1 MPISLVSGPTLLFD
15 TSSIGHGTRL
25 DARLDWSD
33 AGQAIATALIL
44 SSVPD
49 PELGLVNQ
57 EKLLL
62 VVADEA
68 GGYERELT
76 LDDGGDEGGVLRGVS
91 TRADGSFALAWL
103 HFSQAAMDG
112 AFALFDAEGLQVGE
126 VLRPWPAGGNGF
138 PAEPQVIALA
148 NGNTLLMRSVM
159 RPDGDYYETTVHGQ
173 IYDAAG
179 NPLGAQLDI
188 ANSDKILLAPAATQL
203 SNGNW
208 ALIVREQRTYY
219 EGQHETISVQ
229 LLGPEGDLIG
239 GPRPLVTLDSPD
251 ATVQN
256 DNHDVQVVPLATGG
270 FAMIWEELDSFLVE
284 ETPGAVKALLVSENG
299 TPIGSPITVEAFGDK
314 HQIIDI
320 SLTELANGGFAVSVL
335 HLGSGLGAPPVN
347 VYAFD
352 MHGASLGPGQ
362 DISTFFLG
370 DQAWLTDLE
379 LSSTGDVI
387 ALSAKPDGLTS
398 MLLDFGIGNDV
409 VGTSGNDR
417 LYGKSRLDD
426 VIEGQDGNDVLI
438 GLAGDDDLRG
448 GEGNDV
454 LDGGAGIDDLAG
466 GIGDDVYVVTDLADI
481 IVESPGEGSDT
492 VLSAVISLDLA
503 DFTGIENLAIS
514 GSAALSLTGDDA
526 DNRLTGNV
534 GANTLTG
541 NAGLDVLTGGRGR
554 DVLTG
559 GADADVFDFNSKLD
573 SKKGGQR
580 DHITDFERGLDKIDL
595 STIDAVKGAGNQ
607 AFKWIGKKGFHGV
620 AGELHLVKK
629 GGYVLVEG
637 DIDGNGKADFQIQLD
652 GLSGIGKGDFIL

>member
-1 MPISLVSGPTLLFD
+1 MPISLVSGPTLLVD
-15 TSSIGHGTRL
+15 TSSMGHGIRL

-33 AGQAIATALIL
+33 AGQAIASALVL

-49 PELGLVNQ
+49 PELGLVNR
-57 EKLLL
+57 ERLLL

-76 LDDGGDEGGVLRGVS
+76 LNDGGDQGAVLRGVS

-112 AFALFDAEGLQVGE
+112 SFALFDAEGLQVGE

-159 RPDGDYYETTVHGQ
+159 RPDGDYFETTIHGQ
-173 IYDAAG
+173 IYDPVGTPLAG
-179 NPLGAQLDI
+179 QFDI
-188 ANSDKILLAPAATQL
+188 ASSDKILLTPAATQL

-208 ALIVREQRTYY
+208 ALVVREQRTYY

-251 ATVQN
+251 ATVKN

-284 ETPGAVKALLVSENG
+284 ETPGAVKVLLVSENG
-299 TPIGSPITVEAFGDK
+299 TPIGSPITVEAFEDK
-314 HQIIDI
+314 RQVIDI

-335 HLGSGLGAPPVN
+335 HLESGFSAPPVN

-387 ALSAKPDGLTS
+387 ALSAKPDGLTT
-398 MLLDFGIGNDV
+398 MLLDFGVGNDV
-409 VGTSGNDR
+409 VGTAGNDR
-417 LYGKSRLDD
+417 LYGKDRLDD
-426 VIEGQDGNDVLI
+426 VIEGQDGNDTLF

-448 GEGNDV
+448 GDGNDV

-466 GIGDDVYVVTDLADI
+466 GIGDDVYIVTDLADT

-503 DFTGIENLAIS
+503 DFTGIENLALS
-514 GSAALSLTGDDA
+514 GTTALSLTGDDA
-526 DNRLTGNV
+526 ANLLAGNL
-534 GANTLTG
+534 GANTLIG
-541 NAGLDVLTGGRGR
+541 NGGR
-554 DVLTG
+554 DVLDGSRGRDMLSG

-573 SKKGGQR
+573 STKGGLR
-580 DHITDFERGLDKIDL
+580 DHVTDFARGLDKIDL
-595 STIDAVKGAGNQ
+595 STIDAVKGGGNQ
-607 AFKWIGKKGFHGV
+607 AFKWIGKKAFSGK
-620 AGELHLVKK
+620 AGELHYVKK
-629 GGYVLVEG
+629 AGYLLVEG
-637 DIDGNGKADFQIQLD
+637 DLDGNRKADFQIQLD
-652 GLSGIGKGDFIL
+652 GLGSIGKGDFIL

>member
-1 MPISLVSGPTLLFD
+1 MPISLVSGPTLLVD
-15 TSSIGHGTRL
+15 TSSLGHGIRL

-57 EKLLL
+57 ERLLL
-62 VVADEA
+62 VVADET

-76 LDDGGDEGGVLRGVS
+76 LDDGGHEGGVLRGVS

-188 ANSDKILLAPAATQL
+188 ASSDKILLAPAATQL

-229 LLGPEGDLIG
+229 LLGPEGGLIG

-270 FAMIWEELDSFLVE
+270 FAMIWEELDSFLIE
-284 ETPGAVKALLVSENG
+284 ESPGAVKVLLVSENG
-299 TPIGSPITVEAFGDK
+299 TPIGSPITVEAFEDRR
-314 HQIIDI
+314 QIIDI

-335 HLGSGLGAPPVN
+335 LLGSGLGAPPVK

-387 ALSAKPDGLTS
+387 ALSAKPDGLTT

-409 VGTSGNDR
+409 VGTAGNDR
-417 LYGKSRLDD
+417 LNGKNRLDD
-426 VIEGQDGNDVLI
+426 VIVGDDGNDVLR
-438 GLAGDDDLRG
+438 GLGGDDHLLG
-448 GEGNDV
+448 GAGNDV
-454 LDGGAGIDDLAG
+454 LDGGAGIDELDG
-466 GIGDDVYVVTDLADI
+466 GIGDDVYVIADLADN
-481 IVESPGEGSDT
+481 IVESPGGGRDT
-492 VLSAVISLDLA
+492 VLSSVIDLDLA
-503 DFTGIENLAIS
+503 AFVGVENLALS
-514 GSAALSLTGDDA
+514 GSAALALTGDDA
-526 DNRLTGNV
+526 DNRLTGNAGV
-534 GANTLTG
+534 NTLIG
-541 NAGLDVLTGGRGR
+541 NAGR
-554 DVLTG
+554 DVLDGSRGRDLMSG
-559 GADADVFDFNSKLD
+559 GADADTFDFNSKLD
-573 SKKGGQR
+573 SPKGGLR
-580 DHITDFERGLDKIDL
+580 DHIADFERGLDKIDL
-595 STIDAVKGAGNQ
+595 PTIDAVKGGGNQ
-607 AFKWIGKKGFHGV
+607 AFKWIGKKAFSGK
-620 AGELHLVKK
+620 AGELHFVKK
-629 GGYVLVEG
+629 AGYVLVEG
-637 DIDGNGKADFQIQLD
+637 DIDGDRRADFQIQLD
-652 GLSGIGKGDFIL
+652 DLGGIGKGDVIL